1 MFADTVACLS
11 PVDLSRIALSC
22 RAGAAIT
29 EDAAVWRRSCVT
41 HYRFGGSA
49 AHLAEV
55 ARQARQLAGGTEDV
69 VSLCRAWRK
78 VGAALWWYTDSSAP
92 VEKVLRRLS
101 FHRHCRVSVPV
112 GFQGLHLFS
121 SSLISVSLADSLV
134 GCLRMHVCVCVFL
147 YRNCVCGRMHAGVH
161 MYAHAYVHACALTCT
176 YPCKDMHRIGGDL
189 MYACTPLRTCTCV
202 RECPYIYQHAC
213 MHEHTLSFAHTCA

>member
-134 GCLRMHVCVCVFL
+134 GCLRMYVCVCVSL
-147 YRNCVCGRMHAGVH
+147 YGNCVCGRMHAGVH
-161 MYAHAYVHACALTCT
+161 MYAC
-176 YPCKDMHRIGGDL
+176 I
-189 MYACTPLRTCTCV
+189 RTCMRTYMHV
-202 RECPYIYQHAC
+202 SMQRHASDWGRLDVC
-213 MHEHTLSFAHTCA
+213 LHTTTHMHVCA